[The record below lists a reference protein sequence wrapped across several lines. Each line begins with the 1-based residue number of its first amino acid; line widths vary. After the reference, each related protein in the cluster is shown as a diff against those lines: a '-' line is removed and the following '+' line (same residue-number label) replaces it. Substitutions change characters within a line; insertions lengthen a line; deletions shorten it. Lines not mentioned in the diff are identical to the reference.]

1 MEYYDSVNNPMIY
14 SHYSSRNINM
24 LINPEV
30 TAVLDKFG
38 GRKSKDLPSIEIL
51 NDSPYK
57 TISNKTFNLDVY
69 RKNTLLS
76 HRESIDLGR
85 LSQLGFNPLL
95 TTHNF
100 RDERESVISVDSRQ
114 RAQSTKK
121 ENKRHLIDEC
131 RKGVQSEIK
140 SLEEKMNNIE
150 NLIDKNLDQQYDSF
164 IERKK
169 RKKDKLRAKQRKSMR
184 YMVRKGSKLDEIL
197 IAVGK
202 LINIILIRFSQSGL

>member
-1 MEYYDSVNNPMIY
+1 
-14 SHYSSRNINM
+14 M

-38 GRKSKDLPSIEIL
+38 GRKSKDVPSIEIL

-85 LSQLGFNPLL
+85 FSQLGFNSLL
-95 TTHNF
+95 TTHIF
-100 RDERESVISVDSRQ
+100 RDERESVISYDSRQ
-114 RAQSTKK
+114 RATSKK

-131 RKGVQSEIK
+131 RKGVQNEIK
-140 SLEEKMNNIE
+140 NLETKMNNIE
-150 NLIDKNLDQQYDSF
+150 NLIDKNLDLQYDSF

-202 LINIILIRFSQSGL
+202 